1 MKINT
6 NPIKGTV
13 DYLPAEMELRQYAID
28 KILKTF
34 KQNGFLQ
41 VKTPILENLNLLTSG
56 DSGDNQKLMFKTVK
70 RGEKLNLDKPTLAEA
85 DITEEGLR
93 YDLTVP
99 LARLYAGNR
108 EKLPMPFKAIQ
119 IDESFRAEKP
129 QRGRNRQFT
138 QCDIDIWGD
147 ESIFAEA
154 EILIAAML
162 AYKNI
167 GLQSITLKI
176 NDRRALASI
185 IKYVGFK
192 QEDVNKVCI
201 SLDKLDKIGK
211 ENVIAEITKNFSELS
226 GIDNMAGKLL
236 EIISSLQAS
245 GNPQELTQYGNM
257 DEIADNLQNLIT
269 TIKQFTEVNVVF
281 DITVVRG
288 QGYYTGTVFE
298 CYTTTGNFNRA
309 IGGGGRYDKMLE
321 KFVGNSVPAVGYSI
335 GLDPVV
341 MLLKESGKKVCDIKI
356 ALIYNKN
363 CTLTEVITAK
373 NALINKYFKDQPA
386 VSTFLEPKNYK
397 AFFEKLKNCNFTHFV
412 KIDDI
417 SVIKEL

>member
-13 DYLPAEMELRQYAID
+13 DYLPADMELRQSTINI
-28 KILKTF
+28 ILKTF

-41 VKTPILENLNLLTSG
+41 VKTPILENLQLLTNG
-56 DSGDNQKLMFKTVK
+56 DSGDNQKLMYKTIK
-70 RGEKLNLDKPTLAEA
+70 RGEKLALNKPNLSEM
-85 DITEEGLR
+85 DIAEEGLR

-108 EKLPMPFKAIQ
+108 DKLPNPFKAIQ

-147 ESIFAEA
+147 ASIFAEA
-154 EILIAAML
+154 EILIAGMQ

-167 GLQSITLKI
+167 GINNIVLKI
-176 NDRRALASI
+176 NDRRALSGI
-185 IKYVGFK
+185 IKFVGFLD
-192 QEDVNKVCI
+192 EDINNVCI
-201 SLDKLDKIGK
+201 SLDKLDKIGV
-211 ENVIAEITKNFSELS
+211 ENVIDELTQKFDKPN
-226 GIDNMAGKLL
+226 IKDMATRLL
-236 EIISSLQAS
+236 EIILYVKKSS
-245 GNPQELTQYGNM
+245 PTVLTNFGV
-257 DEIADNLQNLIT
+257 DESVAQNIADLIDVVKKYT
-269 TIKQFTEVNVVF
+269 GVEVVF

-298 CYTTTGNFNRA
+298 CYTLSGGFNRA

-321 KFVGNSVPAVGYSI
+321 KFLGINVPAVGFSI

-341 MLLKESGKKVCDIKI
+341 MLLKEAGLMSNSDKI
-356 ALIYNKN
+356 ALIYPKN
-363 CTLTEVITAK
+363 TPINEVFAKKMQLLAK
-373 NALINKYFKDQPA
+373 NYEISVFC
-386 VSTFLEPKNYK
+386 EPKNYK
-397 AFFEKLKNCNFTHFV
+397 TFCEKLKNNNFV
-412 KIDDI
+412 GIIKIENIDRI
-417 SVIKEL
+417 IEI